1 MLIGA
6 KTALVPLG
14 LSCQPA
20 HQIEEHRALA
30 ETLCGEN
37 LRRRTGPFDWR
48 IAGLCDI
55 AGMIE
60 DGEYSPR
67 DANEIWLEQQ
77 DDPPGSGRPATKR
90 YWARRRCWFW
100 HETQRSHLVFS
111 LKQAHLARNFARL
124 AGVERRI
131 FFVSNLQNNL
141 APLAAAGNLD
151 LTIAR
156 DQAVRVWRALDNR
169 FGACSLHV
177 VTSRELALGFA
188 ETGEPGLPIH
198 LHFAAPGAASAD
210 WKGDSRIWE
219 SVLRKA
225 IPSHSSASAH

>member
-20 HQIEEHRALA
+20 WQIEAHKALA
-30 ETLCGEN
+30 ERLCGEP
-37 LRRRTGPFDWR
+37 LRRRTGPLDWR
-48 IAGLCDI
+48 ICGLSDI

-60 DGEYSPR
+60 EDEFWPR
-67 DANEIWLEQQ
+67 DASEIWLEQQ
-77 DDPPGSGRPATKR
+77 DDPPGSGKPATKR

-124 AGVERRI
+124 ADVERRI

-141 APLAAAGNLD
+141 APLAAAGSLD
-151 LTIAR
+151 LLITR
-156 DQAVRVWRALDNR
+156 DQAVRIWRALERR
-169 FGACSLHV
+169 FDPCTLHV
-177 VTSRELALGFA
+177 VTQKELAGGFD
-188 ETGEPGLPIH
+188 EPGEPGLPIH
-198 LHFAAPGAASAD
+198 LHLAAPGGPASD
-210 WKGDSRIWE
+210 WKGDHQIWE
-219 SVLRKA
+219 NVLQHA
-225 IPSHSSASAH
+225 LSAATHPSAH